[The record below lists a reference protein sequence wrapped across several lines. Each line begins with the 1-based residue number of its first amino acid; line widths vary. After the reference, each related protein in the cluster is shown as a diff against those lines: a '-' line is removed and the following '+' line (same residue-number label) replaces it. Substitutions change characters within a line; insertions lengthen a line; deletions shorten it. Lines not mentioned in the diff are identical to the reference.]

1 VRFQTVDKPGVIGH
15 IGSCFGAEGVS
26 LQSIVQFES
35 RNAGA
40 EIVVITHVVQESNFQ
55 RALGMILLRPEVEA
69 ITCCLRTL

>member
-1 VRFQTVDKPGVIGH
+1 
-15 IGSCFGAEGVS
+15 
-26 LQSIVQFES
+26 VQFES
-35 RNAGA
+35 KNAGA